1 MEKLGDQPKEYE
13 VKIERIQ
20 ADGHL
25 NDRTIRKYRALAIE
39 FEEFLD
45 LLSDDGK
52 RSWREVFTENI
63 HTMTSSNDPVKYDV
77 AQNSMRKVLTGYL
90 ANLKA
95 PDGRTYGASSY
106 CVRRSAIRWYVER
119 EYGYEMS
126 RTRGWNNIFKV
137 VHTIK
142 NSYNSSQP
150 IQTKIS
156 KSKSVNNAS
165 LNNALNNDTLNG
177 ASFNSATFNNSG
189 LSQSLSLNLGH
200 NLTSL
205 SQNIQNS
212 NSNSIPN
219 SSITNSTLTNLTLL
233 PTSTAQS
240 VILNPNQLQFNNAS
254 FMPYIK
260 HQKSSPTIVRS
271 NSPKS
276 ITLSSPKTITLN
288 PIQTHMSNSHISSSM
303 QTSHLQTAHLQNS
316 HLSNSNLSNVHLQN
330 SHLNNS
336 LATNGHLANLSNLAN
351 QTNSTPSSVSPASAV
366 TQITQLTHALSEEDL
381 HKIYDLFYAKNTEN
395 GVEVNV
401 MNNPVLACSYVYFQ
415 LTSYFTRFLDFPI
428 DETLKISELQRDS
441 NGLTLSPNLIAQFK
455 SKISDYTSTGD
466 REDQE
471 VTINWKTVPCMTDKL
486 FLEVFDNYLM
496 KRKESLPQHPDY
508 RDPGKLFL
516 IPVGASFVQNTEEN
530 VTNISEVVKME
541 RDQRWFTCCPHS
553 KYSTS
558 QIIPNLCKLAKL
570 SKAYTSASLKFLPR
584 DIDLEEIGANYGLE
598 FYDTIDKIEECEDKI
613 ELEVEKPVEKPESES
628 LIASK
633 SVTRNSLKS
642 PKISKIIIQKH
653 NIKAERE
660 LSSPPPLKRLKT
672 SENSNFSSP
681 ISSNSDDDVLIRQ
694 VLVNQQTI
702 MNNQASL
709 ESGMQSIVERIES
722 IEKQLPKL
730 KAQQR
735 RRAVM
740 CRRGVVTIRWHQMVS
755 KKRRRKNDKKV
766 KQ

>member
-336 LATNGHLANLSNLAN
+336 LATNCAR
-351 QTNSTPSSVSPASAV
+351 
-366 TQITQLTHALSEEDL
+366 EE
-381 HKIYDLFYAKNTEN
+381 
-395 GVEVNV
+395 
-401 MNNPVLACSYVYFQ
+401 
-415 LTSYFTRFLDFPI
+415 
-428 DETLKISELQRDS
+428 
-441 NGLTLSPNLIAQFK
+441 
-455 SKISDYTSTGD
+455 
-466 REDQE
+466 
-471 VTINWKTVPCMTDKL
+471 
-486 FLEVFDNYLM
+486 
-496 KRKESLPQHPDY
+496 
-508 RDPGKLFL
+508 
-516 IPVGASFVQNTEEN
+516 
-530 VTNISEVVKME
+530 
-541 RDQRWFTCCPHS
+541 
-553 KYSTS
+553 
-558 QIIPNLCKLAKL
+558 
-570 SKAYTSASLKFLPR
+570 
-584 DIDLEEIGANYGLE
+584 
-598 FYDTIDKIEECEDKI
+598 
-613 ELEVEKPVEKPESES
+613 
-628 LIASK
+628 
-633 SVTRNSLKS
+633 
-642 PKISKIIIQKH
+642 
-653 NIKAERE
+653 
-660 LSSPPPLKRLKT
+660 
-672 SENSNFSSP
+672 
-681 ISSNSDDDVLIRQ
+681 
-694 VLVNQQTI
+694 
-702 MNNQASL
+702 
-709 ESGMQSIVERIES
+709 
-722 IEKQLPKL
+722 
-730 KAQQR
+730 
-735 RRAVM
+735 
-740 CRRGVVTIRWHQMVS
+740 
-755 KKRRRKNDKKV
+755 
-766 KQ
+766 